1 MFRDLVASD
10 DHKSRNDELRDSKN
24 RQCGYVDLT
33 IPKSVRNPFPTI
45 LYSSTTSKNSKKRF
59 RIEMNRRR
67 RLDGSE
73 GRWELKSLLE

>member
-10 DHKSRNDELRDSKN
+10 DHKSRNELRDSKN
-24 RQCGYVDLT
+24 RQCGYVGLT

-45 LYSSTTSKNSKKRF
+45 LYSSTSKNSKKRF

-67 RLDGSE
+67 CLDGSE